1 MVVDHRSRA
10 AETPISHPYILVVD
24 LEATCDASG
33 FPKSERETIEIG
45 AVLVDSASLEFN
57 GEFQS
62 FVRPVRHSLLTEY
75 CIDLT
80 GITQGTVDKAPGFAI
95 AFQEFLQ
102 KMVTGRDVIFG
113 SWGGY
118 DRRQLRRDCLFHGLE
133 YPEFEYI
140 DLSIE
145 YTRHA
150 GLPRR
155 ASMAR
160 ALASVGIPVVGQQH
174 SGIDDAKNLAR
185 LLPWCLGREAIPANQ
200 SFESSQN

>member
-10 AETPISHPYILVVD
+10 AETPITHQYILVVD
-24 LEATCDASG
+24 LEATCDARG

-45 AVLVDSASLEFN
+45 AVLVDSISLDFHS
-57 GEFQS
+57 EFQS
-62 FVRPVRHSLLTEY
+62 FVRPVRHPVLTEY
-75 CIDLT
+75 CTDLT
-80 GITQGTVDKAPGFAI
+80 GINQSTVDRAPGFSA
-95 AFQEFLQ
+95 AFQGFLQ
-102 KMVTGRDVIFG
+102 KMVADHDMIFG

-133 YPEFEYI
+133 YPDFEYI

-160 ALASVGIPVVGQQH
+160 ALASVGIPVLGQQH

-200 SFESSQN
+200 SFEPSHN